1 MIIDYTNRD
10 LSRLEHLI
18 TKNDGT
24 PLQGEIDMYRRI
36 VHDCEKSSIMWH
48 FWHDIRLHITSG
60 RAGEIQIDFLLIC
73 ELGAIVIEHSPRWTV
88 HRSSKLKITNGR
100 LSTIKY

>member
-48 FWHDIRLHITSG
+48 FWGH
-60 RAGEIQIDFLLIC
+60 
-73 ELGAIVIEHSPRWTV
+73 V
-88 HRSSKLKITNGR
+88 
-100 LSTIKY
+100 

>member
-60 RAGEIQIDFLLIC
+60 RAGEIQIDFLPLLLYLPIFY
-73 ELGAIVIEHSPRWTV
+73 LFVN
-88 HRSSKLKITNGR
+88 LGR
-100 LSTIKY
+100 LL

>member
-24 PLQGEIDMYRRI
+24 PLQG
-36 VHDCEKSSIMWH
+36 
-48 FWHDIRLHITSG
+48 G
-60 RAGEIQIDFLLIC
+60 
-73 ELGAIVIEHSPRWTV
+73 
-88 HRSSKLKITNGR
+88 
-100 LSTIKY
+100 KYKVT